1 MTDNLIHPGR
11 YLLQEIKAKGR
22 NQKQF
27 SAILGKKIS
36 ELNELIN
43 GKRNITIQRDI
54 LLGAAFGDP
63 EGKWI
68 HMQNQYDFYRTKL
81 TMDQAKIN
89 EIKKKT
95 RSTDKEHVFNNF

>member
-1 MTDNLIHPGR
+1 MTDNLIHPGWH
-11 YLLQEIKAKGR
+11 LLQEIKAKGR

-63 EGKWI
+63 EGKRI
-68 HMQNQYDFYRTKL
+68 HMQNQYDFHRAKM
-81 TMDQAKIN
+81 TMDQRKIS
-89 EIKKKT
+89 EIKRKT

>member
-1 MTDNLIHPGR
+1 MYDSLIHPGR

-54 LLGAAFGDP
+54 LLGAGLDDP

-68 HMQNQYDFYRTKL
+68 AMQNQYDFHIAKL
-81 TMDQAKIN
+81 SLDQKKIA
-89 EIKKKT
+89 EIKRKT
-95 RSTDKEHVFNNF
+95 RSVDKEEIFNKF

>member
-11 YLLQEIKAKGR
+11 HLLQEIKAKGR

-54 LLGAAFGDP
+54 LLGTAFGDP
-63 EGKWI
+63 EGKRI
-68 HMQNQYDFYRTKL
+68 HMQNQYDFHKAKMA
-81 TMDQAKIN
+81 MDQRKIS
-89 EIKKKT
+89 EIKRKT
-95 RSTDKEHVFNNF
+95 RSTDKEHIFHNF

>member
-1 MTDNLIHPGR
+1 VKEVKFVKEVKDDYHLRFLRHLHYLRHLRFHFMTDNLIHPGR
-11 YLLQEIKAKGR
+11 HLLQEIKAKGR

-54 LLGAAFGDP
+54 LLGAAF
-63 EGKWI
+63 
-68 HMQNQYDFYRTKL
+68 
-81 TMDQAKIN
+81 
-89 EIKKKT
+89 
-95 RSTDKEHVFNNF
+95 